1 VMSRLLIILFLLA
14 GSIPAFSQDEITF
27 RTGEVLKAKIIEIG
41 SEDITY
47 KKAENLSGPSYSV
60 KKDKVFMIKYENGTK
75 DLFGDDAPVTGSPA
89 SVTPSSGTP
98 AIIYFY
104 RPSKIIGSSPE
115 ITVGTFVPDE
125 VIVSLRNGHWFK
137 SDYTY
142 TGQREFVTGIYS
154 IKEEKMNVTIEP
166 GKTYFVRCSI
176 MKGMG
181 LQSQLEMVDEE
192 TAKKEM
198 NGLKEQ
204 TKAK

>member
-1 VMSRLLIILFLLA
+1 MTKSIIFLVLLILYLVPLNA
-14 GSIPAFSQDEITF
+14 QDEITLKS
-27 RTGEVLKAKIIEIG
+27 GDILKAKILEIG
-41 SEDITY
+41 TEEIVY
-47 KKAENLSGPSYSV
+47 KKFENLSGPSYKT
-60 KKDKVFMIKYENGTK
+60 KKDQVFMIKYENGTK
-75 DLFGDDAPVTGSPA
+75 DLFGAEAPVTVSPA

-98 AIIYFY
+98 AIIYFF
-104 RPSKIIGSSPE
+104 RPSKIMGSSPD

-125 VIVSLRNGHWFK
+125 VIVSLRNGHWYK

-154 IKEEKMNVTIEP
+154 IKEEKLNMNIEP
-166 GKTYFVRCSI
+166 GKTYYIRCSI

>member
-1 VMSRLLIILFLLA
+1 MTKSIIFLVLLILYLVPLNA
-14 GSIPAFSQDEITF
+14 QDEITLKS
-27 RTGEVLKAKIIEIG
+27 GDILKAKILEIG
-41 SEDITY
+41 TEEIVY
-47 KKAENLSGPSYSV
+47 KKFENLSGPSYKT
-60 KKDKVFMIKYENGTK
+60 KKDQVFMIKYENGTK
-75 DLFGDDAPVTGSPA
+75 DVFGTVEPVAGISAAPTA
-89 SVTPSSGTP
+89 SGTP
-98 AIIYFY
+98 ATIYLY
-104 RPSKIIGSSPE
+104 RPSKIMGSSPD

-154 IKEEKMNVTIEP
+154 IKEEKMSVNIEP
-166 GKTYFVRCSI
+166 GKTYYIRCSI